1 MNGFAV
7 PNEKHPGNG
16 GAKRPGQP
24 DLSLVLLTI
33 PAVFWDTT
41 ILKTSQVGSHFH
53 PAYQFD
59 NKTHLFTSK
68 NREHK
73 LQ

>member
-33 PAVFWDTT
+33 PAVSWNTSV
-41 ILKTSQVGSHFH
+41 LKTSQVGSHFH
-53 PAYQFD
+53 PA
-59 NKTHLFTSK
+59 
-68 NREHK
+68 
-73 LQ
+73 